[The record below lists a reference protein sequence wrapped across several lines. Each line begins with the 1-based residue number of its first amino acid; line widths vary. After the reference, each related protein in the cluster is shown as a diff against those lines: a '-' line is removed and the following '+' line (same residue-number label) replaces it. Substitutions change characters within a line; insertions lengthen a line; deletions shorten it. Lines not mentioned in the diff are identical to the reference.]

1 MPIELAPMTAAK
13 ASIAVDGISLTLVEC
28 GLDWFTVALIPETIQ
43 NTRLSR
49 MQVGAEVNLEG
60 DPVGRFVARNF
71 ALRSGDEK
79 LRTFARSGWNPRD

>member
-1 MPIELAPMTAAK
+1 
-13 ASIAVDGISLTLVEC
+13 
-28 GLDWFTVALIPETIQ
+28 
-43 NTRLSR
+43 